1 MVNYKQIQSIDLFIV
16 LIVDVA
22 HIFILCNLCNQES
35 KWKTQFIV
43 LIVDVAHIFILC
55 NLCNQE
61 SKWKTQYRRKALEQY
76 KKNYSKNFIY

>member
-35 KWKTQFIV
+35 KWKTQ
-43 LIVDVAHIFILC
+43 C
-55 NLCNQE
+55 
-61 SKWKTQYRRKALEQY
+61 RRKALEQY